1 MNLDQQNYWWRISQS
16 EIRNSAAAKSE
27 GGQKSES
34 LILVGEEGFEP
45 SSLAAHAP
53 RTCVFTGFHHS
64 PIFMPLAIL
73 RLALLLVFP
82 IFLPALRLPPI
93 LFASFLIF
101 CRYGRANNKVSP
113 GELSL
118 EIKFQLFQW
127 SACGKEKHVQP
138 RLRLKSCE

>member
-64 PIFMPLAIL
+64 PIFYIVGDSSIGIASRPAISG
-73 RLALLLVFP
+73 RGSPSAMAAANSFCFIFDFFP
-82 IFLPALRLPPI
+82 I
-93 LFASFLIF
+93 
-101 CRYGRANNKVSP
+101 
-113 GELSL
+113 
-118 EIKFQLFQW
+118 
-127 SACGKEKHVQP
+127 
-138 RLRLKSCE
+138 